1 MTPALQPAV
10 HPCRRLAVVGAGWAG
25 LAAAVQAVEAG
36 WQVSVFE
43 MAPQVGG
50 RARSLTPRDLPGPPT
65 AHGPW
70 RPDNGQ
76 HILIGAY
83 TATLALMRRVG
94 ADPHRLLWRG
104 PLALVDERGEGLRLP
119 PGPAIPAFLRAV
131 WALKRWSLADRLAL
145 LRHCSGWLLRGF
157 RCQTS
162 TTVQQLCADLP
173 AAVRR
178 DLIDPLCVAALNT
191 PAEAASGAVF
201 LRVLRDA
208 LFAGPGSSDLLIP
221 CRPLA
226 ELLPEPALAWLQ
238 RTGAQVKLGRRSTRL
253 QPASRSNGEGWNVDG
268 EPFDAVVL
276 ACSAPEAARLS
287 ADVAPVWSARA
298 AAFAYEPILTAYL
311 QAPGARLIA
320 PMVALAEGPQAPA
333 QFAFDHGQL
342 GGPPGLLALVVSGA
356 AGWVARGQD
365 AAAAALQQQAA
376 QLLRASPRGGLAEPE
391 LLQLIAEK
399 RATFRC
405 VPGLDRPPAWI
416 CPGLVAAGDFV
427 EGPYPAT
434 LEGAVRSGLAAAQR
448 LTSPSPPSP
457 RA

>member
-1 MTPALQPAV
+1 MTPAQQPTPR
-10 HPCRRLAVVGAGWAG
+10 PCRRLAVVGAGWAG

-36 WQVSVFE
+36 WQVSLFE
-43 MAPQVGG
+43 MAPQPGG
-50 RARSLTPRDLPGPPT
+50 RARSLVAREVPGL
-65 AHGPW
+65 HGGW

-104 PLALVDERGEGLRLP
+104 PLALVDARGEGLRLP
-119 PGPAIPAFLRAV
+119 AGPAIPAFLRAV
-131 WALKRWSLADRLAL
+131 WALKRWSAGDRLAL

-157 RCQTS
+157 RCESS
-162 TTVQQLCADLP
+162 TTVQQLTAALP
-173 AAVRR
+173 EAVRR
-178 DLIDPLCVAALNT
+178 ELIDPLCVAALNT
-191 PAEAASGAVF
+191 PTDAASGAVF

-221 CRPLA
+221 QRPLA

-238 RTGAQVKLGRRSTRL
+238 QRGARVQPGRRVGQL
-253 QPASRSNGEGWNVDG
+253 QPSSGDAGGASWAVDG

-276 ACSAPEAARLS
+276 ACSAAEAARLS
-287 ADVAPVWSARA
+287 ADISPDWSARA
-298 AAFAYEPILTAYL
+298 AAFSYEPILTAYL

-356 AGWVARGQD
+356 AGWVTRGQD
-365 AAAAALQQQAA
+365 AAAVALQQQAA
-376 QLLRASPRGGLAEPE
+376 QLLRASPQGGLAEPE

-405 VPGLDRPPAWI
+405 VPGLDRPPSWI

-434 LEGAVRSGLAAAQR
+434 LEGAVRSGLAAVKAIE
-448 LTSPSPPSP
+448 
-457 RA
+457 

>member
-1 MTPALQPAV
+1 MTPALQPAA
-10 HPCRRLAVVGAGWAG
+10 HRRLAVVGAGWAG

-36 WQVSVFE
+36 WQVTVFE
-43 MAPQVGG
+43 MAPQAGG
-50 RARSLTPRDLPGPPT
+50 RARSLMPRDRPGPAT
-65 AHGPW
+65 AQGPW

-83 TATLALMRRVG
+83 TATLALMRQVG
-94 ADPHRLLWRG
+94 ADPDRLLWRG
-104 PLALVDERGEGLRLP
+104 PLALVDAGGEGLRLP
-119 PGPAIPAFLRAV
+119 AGSAIPAFLRAV
-131 WALKRWSLADRLAL
+131 WALKRWSVADRLAL

-157 RCQTS
+157 RCESS
-162 TTVQQLCADLP
+162 TTVQQLTAALP
-173 AAVRR
+173 EAVRR
-178 DLIDPLCVAALNT
+178 ELIDPLCVAALNT
-191 PAEAASGAVF
+191 PAATASAAVF

-221 CRPLA
+221 QRPLA
-226 ELLPEPALAWLQ
+226 ELLPEPALPWLQ
-238 RTGAQVKLGRRSTRL
+238 QRGASLQLGRRVGRL
-253 QPASRSNGEGWNVDG
+253 QPSAIGAGGTVDG
-268 EPFDAVVL
+268 EPFDAITL
-276 ACSAPEAARLS
+276 ACSAAEAARLS
-287 ADVAPVWSARA
+287 ADVAPAWSARA
-298 AAFAYEPILTAYL
+298 AAFTYEPILTAYL

-376 QLLRASPRGGLAEPE
+376 QLLRASPQSGLGEPE

-416 CPGLVAAGDFV
+416 CPGLAAAGDFV

-434 LEGAVRSGLAAAQR
+434 LEGAVRSGMAAAQL